1 MDSKLAHPATIA
13 SVRPVPSTIASNSV
27 WSSSWCAI
35 CVSLF
40 QTSICSKKQS
50 QSALNT
56 SPPTS
61 PLGRPGSAAQAKRA
75 NLLLTQK
82 EVYKTIATARQS
94 VSGPFGSSLSFENL
108 AESTAINGAALSRS
122 PNKSGMDG
130 AILAESDPRI
140 ISKLSRGTAVSLR
153 DSTTQLIPSD
163 PPGHVDGS
171 FYDERSY
178 IRAPLNSRI
187 HPPSAKQSRRD
198 KPVIPIGT
206 LPVGIQEY
214 LIMEDM
220 LFGIDGRYVQI
231 VRSNSDSD
239 EEDMVAQPT
248 VPVPQYDDNTWGTVN
263 FWIDP
268 SLDPSLSDLVERILP
283 VSIYYMSADA
293 FVQLHSQS
301 EYGLVSHALCA
312 AIRGLLKLEH
322 QFRSSPSFTLQKF
335 WFYVQPTL
343 QTMSVIHSLCNLI
356 RDAGVDT
363 KDDDEDEDEIEAVL
377 EGLSG
382 TAQDGIKAPEMQKG
396 GAILTMLADRL
407 VGMSGDPIT
416 KKLHTYLLSQSS
428 IPYLSIL
435 DAWIHHGEIR
445 DPHGE
450 FMVQEKKNVKK
461 ENLKEDFNDAYW
473 EMRYTPRD
481 NAVPAFLEPL
491 SKKILL
497 AGKYLNVI
505 RECGIN
511 IIGPTMLQG
520 AEEEDENAA
529 MASGTAEVEAGE
541 EREREGGK
549 EKEKEKEKER
559 EGFGGAGGGS
569 AIREGFD
576 NAQGGEEER
585 PARGGGAERRA
596 GRGGR
601 GEVSVVFEGGGCGVV
616 MRLVDRCGVDNSMAE
631 SISSDVCVRGMCYA
645 NKTLLDMLL
654 KNQQLIP
661 RLRSLKHYFF
671 LDQSDFLTPFLDVA
685 KEELKKPHR
694 EVSLTRL
701 QSLLDLVLRNPSSVA
716 AYDPFKEDVKVQMSG
731 LRLIDQLLRIISVN
745 GLEGATIN
753 SLAASAA
760 GKDAKWIGAATAGL
774 KENLA
779 SIRGSLADYNESPAA
794 SVGPGA
800 SERAGAKE
808 VKEVLTGYDA
818 LTLDYHVTFPLS
830 LVISRKALT
839 KYQLLFRHLLYLK
852 HVEGLLS
859 DTWLD
864 HKQPIWR
871 RPSGSGEIDRF
882 KLRVFALRNRMLVFV
897 QQFAYYVTSEVLEP
911 NWRVLEMNLA
921 KVGVRVGRLMACK
934 GVSTVDQV
942 LQYHSDFLDTC
953 LKECMLTNAKLLR

>member
-1 MDSKLAHPATIA
+1 
-13 SVRPVPSTIASNSV
+13 
-27 WSSSWCAI
+27 
-35 CVSLF
+35 
-40 QTSICSKKQS
+40 
-50 QSALNT
+50 
-56 SPPTS
+56 
-61 PLGRPGSAAQAKRA
+61 
-75 NLLLTQK
+75 
-82 EVYKTIATARQS
+82 
-94 VSGPFGSSLSFENL
+94 
-108 AESTAINGAALSRS
+108 
-122 PNKSGMDG
+122 
-130 AILAESDPRI
+130 
-140 ISKLSRGTAVSLR
+140 
-153 DSTTQLIPSD
+153 
-163 PPGHVDGS
+163 
-171 FYDERSY
+171 
-178 IRAPLNSRI
+178 
-187 HPPSAKQSRRD
+187 
-198 KPVIPIGT
+198 PVI
-206 LPVGIQEY
+206 
-214 LIMEDM
+214 D
-220 LFGIDGRYVQI
+220 
-231 VRSNSDSD
+231 
-239 EEDMVAQPT
+239 
-248 VPVPQYDDNTWGTVN
+248 
-263 FWIDP
+263 
-268 SLDPSLSDLVERILP
+268 
-283 VSIYYMSADA
+283 
-293 FVQLHSQS
+293 
-301 EYGLVSHALCA
+301 
-312 AIRGLLKLEH
+312 
-322 QFRSSPSFTLQKF
+322 
-335 WFYVQPTL
+335 VQPYL
-343 QTMSVIHSLCNLI
+343 PS
-356 RDAGVDT
+356 
-363 KDDDEDEDEIEAVL
+363 
-377 EGLSG
+377 
-382 TAQDGIKAPEMQKG
+382 
-396 GAILTMLADRL
+396 
-407 VGMSGDPIT
+407 DPIT

-529 MASGTAEVEAGE
+529 MASGTAE
-541 EREREGGK
+541 
-549 EKEKEKEKER
+549 
-559 EGFGGAGGGS
+559 GGA
-569 AIREGFD
+569 AWQGFD

-921 KVGVRVGRLMACK
+921 KVGVRV
-934 GVSTVDQV
+934 STVDQV

-953 LKECMLTNAKLLR
+953 LKECMLTNAKLLRIYNKLMSTCVLLTLTTDRFTRLLTTLDAQLNGTLSVRTASVGSASGSVAGGSLGTGALSMEIQERALHKIEENFLYHMKLLIDALNYYSATETVQFLCLVVRLDYNTFYGKDKINKERDAKDMKRAKMGVSVGSLRG